1 MKRFWKKA
9 LAAALSGALAVS
21 CTLPAFAAGP
31 QSSEM
36 TKNENVFVILNP
48 DGSIREQIVSD
59 WLHSDSGFSAA
70 ADRSSLTGITNLT
83 DTVMPEQNGQE
94 LTWTTDAK
102 DIYYQGTT
110 DQTPPVTVEIRYT
123 LDGSPVTAE
132 ELEGKSGH
140 LVIRLALTNH
150 EGQQKKIGGKTRT
163 VYTPFFT
170 VAALTL
176 PVGTYTDVT
185 ALHGTV
191 QTDAKT
197 QLACFLAMPGMSET
211 LDGLLPGAFSGLEN
225 YLLDELVVEADV
237 TDCTLPTVLLA
248 SSTSVEELSDGL
260 DLPDLDLSQLDQL
273 KDAAAQLQS
282 GASTLHQATGALQS
296 KMEEFESSYATFDAG
311 VDSALSG
318 AQQVQAGS
326 QRLLDG
332 TKSLDDGAIQLADGT
347 VQLDDGARQLSDKLQ
362 QQLVPA
368 LQGAAGQQAALE
380 QEMEALLEQLEG
392 LKFPDVAALK
402 TQLATGVGQ
411 VFDGAAQGAAQAA
424 AQNVGDAVK
433 SGAAQ
438 AAQAAVGQAM
448 PAVSQ
453 AVQDTLTAALQP
465 YVDSGKLSPEEAAAI
480 QEQAGG
486 AVQAAAPAVQEAA
499 AGAIQSQVNFDAAQV
514 ADQVVA
520 GMATQ
525 KQAAVDKVTAA
536 LDGLDVSAVEPAIT
550 GFLKLAGDAQTMMN
564 SLKTLTGALYDAETP
579 ANPQTVAGAAAA
591 LASGTAGVRQGVS
604 TLRTGADQLTA
615 GAAELNNGASALS
628 AGLSTLSASS
638 KTVKDAIGQFRTGA
652 GSLNEGAG
660 QLQAGLD
667 TCVEQVGGRLKY
679 LAGSAD
685 GGSLGQVLDAME
697 EQAAAYTSYTGSA
710 EGVKASVK
718 FIMKTDEP
726 DTPQTESPAAAQQPE
741 PAVQETTF
749 WDRVL
754 HLFG

>member
-1 MKRFWKKA
+1 MKRLWKKA
-9 LAAALSGALAVS
+9 LAAALSGALAIS
-21 CTLPAFAAGP
+21 CTLPAFAAAPENSG
-31 QSSEM
+31 M
-36 TKNENVFVILNP
+36 TKDENVFVILNP

-59 WLHSDSGFSAA
+59 WLHSDSGFSSA
-70 ADRSSLTGITNLT
+70 ADRSTLTGITNLT
-83 DTVMPEQNGQE
+83 DTVLPKQNGQD

-110 DQTPPVTVEIRYT
+110 DQTPPVTVEIQYT

-140 LVIRLALTNH
+140 LTIRLLLTNQ
-150 EGQQKKIGGKTRT
+150 EGQQRQIGGKTRT

-176 PVGTYTDVT
+176 PVDVYTNVT

-211 LDGLLPGAFSGLEN
+211 LDGLLPEALSGLQE

-248 SSTSVEELSDGL
+248 CSTDARTLTDGL
-260 DLPDLDLSQLDQL
+260 ELPDLDQLDQL
-273 KDAAAQLQS
+273 EDAAAQLQG
-282 GASTLHQATGALQS
+282 GAATLHQATGALQS

-318 AQQVQAGS
+318 AQQVQGGA
-326 QRLLDG
+326 QRLQEG
-332 TKSLDDGAIQLADGT
+332 TKSLRDGAVQLADGAA
-347 VQLDDGARQLSDKLQ
+347 QLDAGAQQLSGKLQ

-380 QEMEALLEQLEG
+380 QEMETLLEQLEG
-392 LKFPDVAALK
+392 LTFPDVAALK
-402 TQLATGVGQ
+402 TQLTTGVGK
-411 VFDGAAQGAAQAA
+411 VFDGAAGGAAQAA
-424 AQNVGDAVK
+424 AQNVGDGVKAGAV
-433 SGAAQ
+433 Q

-465 YVDSGKLSPEEAAAI
+465 YVDSGKLSAEEVSAILEQTGAAA
-480 QEQAGG
+480 
-486 AVQAAAPAVQEAA
+486 QAAAPAVQEAA

-514 ADQVVA
+514 AEQVVA
-520 GMATQ
+520 GMAEQ
-525 KQAAVDKVTAA
+525 KQAAVGQVTAA
-536 LDGLDVSAVEPAIT
+536 LDGLDVSAVEPVMT
-550 GFLKLAGDAQTMMN
+550 GFLKLAGDAQTMMG
-564 SLKTLTGALYDAETP
+564 SIKSLTGALYDPNDP
-579 ANPQTVAGAAAA
+579 ANTQTVAGAAAA
-591 LASGTAGVRQGVS
+591 LAAGTAGVKQGMD
-604 TLRTGADQLTA
+604 TLRAGADQLAA
-615 GAAELNNGASALS
+615 GTAELNNGASSLS

-667 TCVEQVGGRLKY
+667 TCVEQVGGRLKD
-679 LAGSAD
+679 LAGD
-685 GGSLGQVLDAME
+685 GALSETLTALE
-697 EQAAAYTSYTGSA
+697 EQAAEYTSYTGSA
-710 EGVKASVK
+710 DGVQASVK

-726 DTPQTESPAAAQQPE
+726 QPAESEEPAAEQTETAAP
-741 PAVQETTF
+741 VTSF
-749 WDRVL
+749 WDRVR

>member
-31 QSSEM
+31 QNSEM

-83 DTVMPEQNGQE
+83 DTVLPEQSGQE

-102 DIYYQGTT
+102 NIYYQGTT

-150 EGQQKKIGGKTRT
+150 EGQQKKIDGKTRT

-176 PVGTYTDVT
+176 PVDTYTDVT

-191 QTDAKT
+191 QSDAKT
-197 QLACFLAMPGMSET
+197 QLACFLAMPGMAET
-211 LDGLLPGAFSGLEN
+211 LDGLLPGAFSSLEN

-260 DLPDLDLSQLDQL
+260 DLPDLDLDQL

-296 KMEEFESSYATFDAG
+296 KMEKFESSYATFDAG

-326 QRLLDG
+326 RRLLEG
-332 TKSLDDGAIQLADGT
+332 TKSLDDGAIQLVDGT
-347 VQLDDGARQLSDKLQ
+347 VQLDDGARQLSDQLQ

-402 TQLATGVGQ
+402 TRLATGVGQ
-411 VFDGAAQGAAQAA
+411 VFDGAAQGAAQTA

-438 AAQAAVGQAM
+438 IAQAAVGQTM
-448 PAVSQ
+448 PSVSQ

-514 ADQVVA
+514 ADQVAV
-520 GMATQ
+520 GMAAQ

-536 LDGLDVSAVEPAIT
+536 LDGLDVSAMEPAIT

-564 SLKTLTGALYDAETP
+564 SLKTLTGALYDAENP
-579 ANPQTVAGAAAA
+579 VNPQTVSGAAAA
-591 LASGTAGVRQGVS
+591 LAAGTAGVRQGVA

-615 GAAELNNGASALS
+615 GAAELNNGTSALS
-628 AGLSTLSASS
+628 EGLSTLSASS
-638 KTVKDAIGQFRTGA
+638 KTVKEAIGQFRTGA

-667 TCVEQVGGRLKY
+667 ACVEKVGGRLKD
-679 LAGSAD
+679 LAGSSESGA
-685 GGSLGQVLDAME
+685 LAQVLDAME

-726 DTPQTESPAAAQQPE
+726 DVPQTGSPAAAQHSE
-741 PAVQETTF
+741 PAAEKATF
-749 WDRVL
+749 WERVL

>member
-31 QSSEM
+31 QNSEM

-70 ADRSSLTGITNLT
+70 ADRSSLTGIINLT
-83 DTVMPEQNGQE
+83 DTVLPEQNGQE

-176 PVGTYTDVT
+176 PVDTYTDVT

-191 QTDAKT
+191 QSDAKT
-197 QLACFLAMPGMSET
+197 QLACFLAMPGMAET

-260 DLPDLDLSQLDQL
+260 NLPDLDLGQLDQL

-326 QRLLDG
+326 RRLLEG

-347 VQLDDGARQLSDKLQ
+347 VQLDDGARQLSDQLQ

-380 QEMEALLEQLEG
+380 QEMEALLEQLAE

-402 TQLATGVGQ
+402 TRLATGVGQ
-411 VFDGAAQGAAQAA
+411 AFDGAAQGAAQAA

-438 AAQAAVGQAM
+438 IAQAAVGQTM
-448 PAVSQ
+448 PSVSQ

-525 KQAAVDKVTAA
+525 KQTAVDKVTAA

-550 GFLKLAGDAQTMMN
+550 GFLKLAGDAQAMMN
-564 SLKTLTGALYDAETP
+564 SLKTLTGALYDAENP
-579 ANPQTVAGAAAA
+579 ADPQTVAGAAAA
-591 LASGTAGVRQGVS
+591 LAAGTAGVRQGVS

-628 AGLSTLSASS
+628 EGLSTLSASS
-638 KTVKDAIGQFRTGA
+638 KTVKEAIGQFRTGA

-667 TCVEQVGGRLKY
+667 ACVEKVSGRLKD
-679 LAGSAD
+679 LAGSGE
-685 GGSLGQVLDAME
+685 GGTLGQVLDAME
-697 EQAAAYTSYTGSA
+697 EQAADYTSYTGSA

-726 DTPQTESPAAAQQPE
+726 DVPQTGSPAAAQHSE
-741 PAVQETTF
+741 PAAEKATF
-749 WDRVL
+749 WERVL